1 MLFESMLVRLIG
13 FGDLRG
19 LDRLAGNHIVGAF
32 RAALTVSA
40 PAAVPAVAAVA
51 AAPVVGFGLG
61 RPLHALLFLEQR
73 LPVGNGDLIVVRMNF
88 REGEEAVAIAA
99 VVDEGRLQ

>member
-1 MLFESMLVRLIG
+1 MLFGSMLVRLIG

-19 LDRLAGNHIVGAF
+19 LDRLAGNYLVGAF

-40 PAAVPAVAAVA
+40 PAAVTAVA
-51 AAPVVGFGLG
+51 AAPVVGFGPS
-61 RPLHALLFLEQR
+61 RPVHALLFLEQR